1 MRTGDQR
8 EQSSK
13 QTSSG
18 RRGNGEKAP
27 FEAAADENVQKKQSA
42 APRRGDTRL
51 PTFKQECQVQGNK
64 TSRGGCELIGK
75 DPAM

>member
-27 FEAAADENVQKKQSA
+27 FKAAADENVQKKLSA
-42 APRRGDTRL
+42 APR
-51 PTFKQECQVQGNK
+51 Q
-64 TSRGGCELIGK
+64 
-75 DPAM
+75 M

>member
-13 QTSSG
+13 QISSG

-27 FEAAADENVQKKQSA
+27 FKAAADENVQKKLSA
-42 APRRGDTRL
+42 APR
-51 PTFKQECQVQGNK
+51 Q
-64 TSRGGCELIGK
+64 
-75 DPAM
+75 M